1 MFSLA
6 QMTFLVVLDKDD
18 MSIKRVIG
26 VSLTAAVGMLTH
38 YYFGIWLGLFSMGY
52 LIYLV
57 ITIPGGLGKLRAA
70 GTYMGTM
77 MISLAITTLLFPKW
91 IKNIFF
97 DDGTKGHSSWMKIF
111 GGAHTERVFS
121 ISV

>member
-1 MFSLA
+1 
-6 QMTFLVVLDKDD
+6 MTFLVVLDKDD

-77 MISLAITTLLFPKW
+77 MISLASTTLLFPKW

-97 DDGTKGHSSWMKIF
+97 DDGTKGHSCWMKIF